1 MSDSRCQ
8 VCGEGAP
15 GRGDWVFVAALAKTR
30 ATGVGSSDL
39 ATCHLR
45 FDGRMREKQQVDV
58 VVGSRCRVRR
68 DRTQGA
74 PSLVLAR
81 VMEIVWV
88 LACCCWRVRAP
99 RLPFPTSLIFDF
111 ILFFILSPSLSPH
124 SHLPPITTPPPP
136 QHRQNGRQRRPGT
149 SAPPESSAVLRECSD
164 TTPRRD
170 NKADSPNRG
179 CRLLNMLTTPSYS
192 TSSTP
197 SSPPMPV
204 PPPPTPCSV
213 LP

>member
-1 MSDSRCQ
+1 MSRDERTTLW
-8 VCGEGAP
+8 CGVE
-15 GRGDWVFVAALAKTR
+15 WTSETR
-30 ATGVGSSDL
+30 QHSETGEHLGVGGLEFS
-39 ATCHLR
+39 
-45 FDGRMREKQQVDV
+45 
-58 VVGSRCRVRR
+58 
-68 DRTQGA
+68 
-74 PSLVLAR
+74 
-81 VMEIVWV
+81 MEIAL
-88 LACCCWRVRAP
+88 LAAAARSGVRAP

-124 SHLPPITTPPPP
+124 SHLPPITTPLPP

-164 TTPRRD
+164 TTPRCD
-170 NKADSPNRG
+170 NKADSFNSAG
-179 CRLLNMLTTPSYS
+179 RLLIMLTTPSYS